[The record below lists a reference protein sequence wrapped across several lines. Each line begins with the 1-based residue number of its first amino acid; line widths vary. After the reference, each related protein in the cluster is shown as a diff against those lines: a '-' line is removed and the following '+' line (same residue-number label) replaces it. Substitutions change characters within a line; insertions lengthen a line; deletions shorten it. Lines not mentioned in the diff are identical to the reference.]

1 MGAVPDLE
9 RQTIG
14 DLPDWGRAC
23 AEELMSNLLV
33 EKSFP
38 CTFAV
43 AAAKKHT
50 LRFGFIDSEKDPSRW
65 GPLPDILG
73 EYLRVY
79 QDIDRE
85 TSLVVF
91 FRPEE
96 EPAGMSS
103 YFSRFWDVLQYLHR
117 KDTLPWPGEIPED
130 PGEPLWEFSFGGTPI
145 FVVCNTPAHTRRRS
159 RHSSGMVITF
169 QPRWV
174 FEGLESGTPRGGA
187 ARRVIRNRIRR
198 FDGMEPAPQ
207 LGDYGAEDNREWKQY
222 FLPDGNEEEIHG
234 CPFHSG
240 TGKTRGDRSAHH
252 VVVNGRGE
260 YSLWPDGR
268 DLPPGWW
275 YTGVH
280 GDRRTCLDHI
290 ERVWTGIRLPAR
302 KTG

>member
-1 MGAVPDLE
+1 VNIEAGVE
-9 RQTIG
+9 SHTIG

-23 AEELMSNLLV
+23 VEELMSTLLL

-38 CTFAV
+38 CTFAI
-43 AAAKKHT
+43 AAAKKKS
-50 LRFGFIDSEKDPSRW
+50 LRFGFIDSAKDPSRW
-65 GPLPDILG
+65 GPLPDILN

-79 QDIDRE
+79 QDIDRD

-96 EPAGMSS
+96 EPASLAS
-103 YFSRFWDVLQYLHR
+103 YFSHFWEVLQYLHR
-117 KDTLPWPGEIPED
+117 KDTLPWPGDIPED

-174 FEGLESGTPRGGA
+174 FEGLEPGAPRGDA
-187 ARRVIRNRIRR
+187 SRRVIRKRIRR

-207 LGDYGAEDNREWKQY
+207 LGDYGDEDNREWKQY
-222 FLPDGNEEEIHG
+222 FLPETNEEEIHG
-234 CPFHSG
+234 CPFHRKARWDHSVQQ
-240 TGKTRGDRSAHH
+240 
-252 VVVNGRGE
+252 VVVNGRRE

-268 DLPPGWW
+268 DLPAGWRHA
-275 YTGVH
+275 GMR
-280 GDRRTCLDHI
+280 GDRQTCLDHI
-290 ERVWTGIRLPAR
+290 ERIWTDMRPVVRLA
-302 KTG
+302 G